1 MQVHSQSVAL
11 QNFLAVNC
19 EEKDVSQF
27 CQQITRKAVAF

>member
-1 MQVHSQSVAL
+1 MSTHNLAL
-11 QNFLAVNC
+11 QNFEAVDC